1 MSTRDSGVIDLF
13 AIHKEEEARMS
24 AAPSAPPPAFSLD
37 IGRGAIDDDEIES
50 FAAAQQKSRKRTK
63 LIGTIAGGVAVVG
76 ILIAAIT
83 TSTSKEPEKA
93 TAAAAAPPPPA
104 VTALAPPVAEPPS
117 TPLPAPPATSKVNT
131 EKPDYTPA
139 TAAAAYAASQGK
151 KKPSGPAKRS
161 IGAGIKL
168 QKVQSSGVSN

>member
-63 LIGTIAGGVAVVG
+63 VIGTIAGGVAVVG

-93 TAAAAAPPPPA
+93 TAAAAPPPPA
-104 VTALAPPVAEPPS
+104 VTAPAPPVAEPPS

-151 KKPSGPAKRS
+151 KKASAPAKRS